1 MSTKP
6 MEETSPMSADKLIA
20 RPTSPQSTHA
30 PSAHS
35 PAIKPL
41 GSPSTQSHS
50 SGWTSL
56 FGWLVVG
63 GLGVAGWYYQPQWL
77 PQVKT
82 WLGMNKPATTKPARV
97 VPVSTAVVK
106 KRDMPL
112 YLNGL
117 GTVTAFKS
125 VTIRSRVE
133 GELIK
138 VAFSEG
144 QMVHEGDLLAE
155 IDPRPFEVQLN
166 QAEGQLARDQ
176 ATVKTAKTTLSRY
189 EGLASSKSIAAQQVD
204 DQVSIVQQTMA
215 MIQTDEATVANA
227 QLQLTYCRITAPIS
241 GRIGLRLVDQ
251 GNIVRAND
259 PTGLA
264 VITQLQ
270 PIALVFTI
278 PQDDIAR
285 VQKRSNSTDNLVVD
299 AFDRDFKVR
308 LASGKL
314 LAIDNQVDATTG
326 TVRIK
331 AEFANEDGMLFPNQF
346 VNARLL
352 VDNKRDAI
360 VVPSAAVQ
368 RGPTSMYVY
377 VVKEDETVELRNVVP
392 GPTEAAETSIES
404 GLEAGEMVVTDGL
417 DKLQPG
423 AKISSRKK
431 EKGAAGDKGES
442 KPEKA
447 ATAPDKHTDVAPRS
461 PADAPAKSSTA
472 PSADPGPSPATAEQN
487 REKTA
492 ITTDPASSASDS
504 RSKPVPSC
512 GEENSENKDNP

>member
-1 MSTKP
+1 MSTNPIEKTPP
-6 MEETSPMSADKLIA
+6 MPTGKLAQMPDLSPSHNDSK
-20 RPTSPQSTHA
+20 SHA
-30 PSAHS
+30 PAT
-35 PAIKPL
+35 KPSL
-41 GSPSTQSHS
+41 PSKAQSDS
-50 SGWTSL
+50 SGWMSL
-56 FGWLVVG
+56 FGWLIVG
-63 GLGVAGWYYQPQWL
+63 GLSAAGWYYQPQWL

-82 WLGMNKPATTKPARV
+82 WLGMNKATPIKAARV
-97 VPVSTAVVK
+97 VPVSTAAVK
-106 KRDMPL
+106 KRDVPL

-125 VTIRSRVE
+125 VTIRARVE

-138 VAFSEG
+138 VAFTEG

-176 ATVKTAKTTLSRY
+176 ATLKTAKSTLSRY
-189 EGLASSKSIAAQQVD
+189 EGLAASKSIAAQQVD

-215 MIQTDEATVANA
+215 IIQTDEATVANA

-285 VQKRSNSTDNLVVD
+285 VQKGANAVENLTVD
-299 AFDRDFKVR
+299 AFDRDFKVK

-314 LAIDNQVDATTG
+314 IAIDNQVDATTG
-326 TVRIK
+326 TVRLK
-331 AEFANEDGMLFPNQF
+331 AQFANDDGMLFPNQF

-352 VDNKRDAI
+352 VDVKRDSI

-368 RGPTSMYVY
+368 RGPSSMYVY
-377 VVKEDETVELRNVVP
+377 VVKDDETVELRNVVP
-392 GPTEAAETSIES
+392 GPSEGAETSIES
-404 GLEAGEMVVTDGL
+404 GLQPGELVVTDGL

-423 AKISSRKK
+423 AKVSGRQKQK
-431 EKGAAGDKGES
+431 DAGGEKREG
-442 KPEKA
+442 KPD
-447 ATAPDKHTDVAPRS
+447 TAPANEKDSTQEPKS
-461 PADAPAKSSTA
+461 PADTPLKPNTV
-472 PSADPGPSPATAEQN
+472 PSADPGPPRSTAAQNSEQ
-487 REKTA
+487 
-492 ITTDPASSASDS
+492 SDS
-504 RSKPVPSC
+504 RPKPVPSC
-512 GEENSENKDNP
+512 GEADPEGKENP

>member
-20 RPTSPQSTHA
+20 RPTSPQLPHA
-30 PSAHS
+30 SSAHA

-41 GSPSTQSHS
+41 GSPKTQSKS

-63 GLGVAGWYYQPQWL
+63 GLSVAGWYYQPQWL

-82 WLGMNKPATTKPARV
+82 WLGMDKPAATKPARV

-138 VAFSEG
+138 VAFTEG

-285 VQKRSNSTDNLVVD
+285 VQKRTNATDNLVVD
-299 AFDRDFKVR
+299 AFDRDFKVK

-331 AEFANEDGMLFPNQF
+331 AQFANDDGMLFPNQF
-346 VNARLL
+346 VNACW
-352 VDNKRDAI
+352 
-360 VVPSAAVQ
+360 
-368 RGPTSMYVY
+368 
-377 VVKEDETVELRNVVP
+377 
-392 GPTEAAETSIES
+392 
-404 GLEAGEMVVTDGL
+404 
-417 DKLQPG
+417 
-423 AKISSRKK
+423 
-431 EKGAAGDKGES
+431 
-442 KPEKA
+442 
-447 ATAPDKHTDVAPRS
+447 
-461 PADAPAKSSTA
+461 ST
-472 PSADPGPSPATAEQN
+472 
-487 REKTA
+487 
-492 ITTDPASSASDS
+492 
-504 RSKPVPSC
+504 
-512 GEENSENKDNP
+512 